1 MLRREISLKI
11 IKIFSKSSTFK
22 TQFNVNLES
31 IQIPTVNGPETTGTE
46 TLRTFITENLIY
58 MLRNFTGE
66 HSTTLGIALVCCIAM
81 YNEEYKRFFTTVK
94 IKSLR

>member
-58 MLRNFTGE
+58 MLK
-66 HSTTLGIALVCCIAM
+66 GILQE
-81 YNEEYKRFFTTVK
+81 NTVQ
-94 IKSLR
+94 LWVLHWYAG